1 MAQRRFSRFVTQ
13 DRDLTATARSRANR
27 YAPSES
33 RGFLFVRSK
42 KKQIR
47 SIGRAVRKLR
57 RLKPNPDGS
66 SVDRFGRAD
75 SRAELLQLAQVL
87 ESAPLSAPDAFAISV
102 WPTSRQVLT
111 SSIDPVSEDAEARA
125 GSRGRGISTHARYVQ
140 PDIPVDRSISP
151 LVEHGAGALVFPAQD
166 PAGCG
171 PAGLS
176 SPLIATPREERRV
189 TRIALAARAA
199 RRLPGPAR
207 SRGSRPDPDRSTSD

>member
-1 MAQRRFSRFVTQ
+1 MFAQKKTDTINRSSSPKTATFEAESRRFIG
-13 DRDLTATARSRANR
+13 RS
-27 YAPSES
+27 
-33 RGFLFVRSK
+33 VRS
-42 KKQIR
+42 
-47 SIGRAVRKLR
+47 SGL
-57 RLKPNPDGS
+57 S
-66 SVDRFGRAD
+66 SGASSAF
-75 SRAELLQLAQVL
+75 AQVL

-125 GSRGRGISTHARYVQ
+125 GSRGRGISTHARYVR

-171 PAGLS
+171 PAGRS

-207 SRGSRPDPDRSTSD
+207 SRGSRPFPDRSTSD

>member
-1 MAQRRFSRFVTQ
+1 MFAQKKTDTINRSSSPKTATFEAESRRFIG
-13 DRDLTATARSRANR
+13 RS
-27 YAPSES
+27 
-33 RGFLFVRSK
+33 VRS
-42 KKQIR
+42 
-47 SIGRAVRKLR
+47 SGL
-57 RLKPNPDGS
+57 S
-66 SVDRFGRAD
+66 SG
-75 SRAELLQLAQVL
+75 AELLQLAQVL

-125 GSRGRGISTHARYVQ
+125 GSRGRGISTHARYVR
-140 PDIPVDRSISP
+140 PDIPVDRSVSP

-207 SRGSRPDPDRSTSD
+207 SGGSRPDPDRSTSD